1 MRRLLVGLFF
11 FLGLT
16 VFFNSPI
23 QAQPIICT
31 AGSTVT
37 CPNRATDKCV
47 CGQVGALSGCICTD
61 STNRPYGVDPNA
73 GSTTQGSEPQALEPW
88 TEGVCVDT
96 NGVATL
102 QGFGCIFQRILGII
116 VPLLGLALFVLLL
129 VGGFQYMTAGGD
141 PKQTQKAAG
150 TITTA
155 VIGIVVVIGAWFIFQ
170 ILNALTG
177 INLLKIVIPG

>member
-1 MRRLLVGLFF
+1 MKQLWLVFFLVGVITFF
-11 FLGLT
+11 WLSPKTAMAAPIPCLG
-16 VFFNSPI
+16 
-23 QAQPIICT
+23 
-31 AGSTVT
+31 GSTNS
-37 CPNRATDKCV
+37 CPNRTTDQCKNIPSPPFVV
-47 CGQVGALSGCICTD
+47 CADASGRIYGIDPGAGTAPQEWDKDLCYTVK
-61 STNRPYGVDPNA
+61 TVD
-73 GSTTQGSEPQALEPW
+73 GEE
-88 TEGVCVDT
+88 VK
-96 NGVATL
+96 VATL
-102 QGFGCIFQRILGII
+102 QGFGCIFRNILRLA